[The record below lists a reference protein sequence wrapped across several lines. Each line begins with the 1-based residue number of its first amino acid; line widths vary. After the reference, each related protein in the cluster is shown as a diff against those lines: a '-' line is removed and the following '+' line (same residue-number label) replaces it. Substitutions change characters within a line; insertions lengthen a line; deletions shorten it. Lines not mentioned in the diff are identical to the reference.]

1 MTRLKFAVILN
12 EENALDLHAAFTTH
26 PQVEVLLDKSCVCP
40 ALLLLLPPLLILLP
54 LRKSCCAGCR
64 AAAKVP

>member
-26 PQVEVLLDKSCVCP
+26 PQAEVLLDKSCAP
-40 ALLLLLPPLLILLP
+40 
-54 LRKSCCAGCR
+54 RS
-64 AAAKVP
+64 AAAAAAAANPATAAKELPRWLLCCC

>member
-26 PQVEVLLDKSCVCP
+26 PQAEVLLDKV
-40 ALLLLLPPLLILLP
+40 
-54 LRKSCCAGCR
+54 K
-64 AAAKVP
+64 

>member
-26 PQVEVLLDKSCVCP
+26 PQAEVLLDKSCVP
-40 ALLLLLPPLLILLP
+40 H
-54 LRKSCCAGCR
+54 S
-64 AAAKVP
+64 AAASAAANPATAAKELPRWLLCCC

>member
-26 PQVEVLLDKSCVCP
+26 PQAEVLLDKSFMP
-40 ALLLLLPPLLILLP
+40 
-54 LRKSCCAGCR
+54 RS
-64 AAAKVP
+64 AAAAAAAAANPATAAKELLRWLL